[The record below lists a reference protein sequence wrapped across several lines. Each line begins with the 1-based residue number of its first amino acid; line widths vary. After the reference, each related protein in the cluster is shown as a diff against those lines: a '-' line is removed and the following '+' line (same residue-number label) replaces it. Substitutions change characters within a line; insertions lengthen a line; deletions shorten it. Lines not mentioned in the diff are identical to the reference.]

1 MNEIH
6 SLQTTTFLSQR
17 LQLRPLLW
25 RFQSVM
31 YLHTRAADRWCQRT
45 GGKRGRACTT
55 TTRDRRSHQWRC
67 HCMDCLLCLYA
78 TSSRR
83 PSSTMC
89 SRVVLPLFYEK
100 SATTVMIKHG
110 MDVVRQA
117 VEFLNLVQI
126 LDYIW
131 PTFVCASKICKVEK
145 ARH

>member
-1 MNEIH
+1 
-6 SLQTTTFLSQR
+6 
-17 LQLRPLLW
+17 
-25 RFQSVM
+25 
-31 YLHTRAADRWCQRT
+31 
-45 GGKRGRACTT
+45 
-55 TTRDRRSHQWRC
+55 
-67 HCMDCLLCLYA
+67 MDCLLCLYA

-126 LDYIW
+126 LDYI
-131 PTFVCASKICKVEK
+131 
-145 ARH
+145 